1 MSAPTTN
8 LPLLGTMAGFRRFTV
23 AEYHR
28 LTELGI
34 LTEDDNLELLNGYLV
49 LKMARNPPHDGT
61 VQRARKRLERVLP
74 AGWEIRVQS
83 AVTLSESEP
92 EPDLAVVRTDVD
104 DYMKRH
110 PNRADIGLIVEVSDS
125 TLAGDRVD
133 KGPIYAR
140 DNIACYWIVNLVN
153 YHIEVYTTPSGPATA
168 PSYAQQRDY
177 LPGDTVPLILDG
189 ILVASIPVQE
199 LLP

>member
-1 MSAPTTN
+1 
-8 LPLLGTMAGFRRFTV
+8 MAGFRRFTV

-28 LTELGI
+28 LTEMGI

-49 LKMARNPPHDGT
+49 HKMARNPPHDGT
-61 VQRARKRLERVLP
+61 VQRGRKRLERVLS

-92 EPDLAVVRTDVD
+92 EPDIAVVRNDVD
-104 DYMKRH
+104 EYMKRH
-110 PNRADIGLIVEVSDS
+110 PNGTDIGLLIEVSDS
-125 TLAGDRVD
+125 TLAGDRAD

-140 DNIACYWIVNLVN
+140 DNIPFYWIINLVN
-153 YHIEVYTTPSGPATA
+153 HLIEVYTAPSGPTTS
-168 PSYAQQRDY
+168 PSYAQQDY
-177 LPGDTVPLILDG
+177 FPGDNVPLILDG
-189 ILVASIPVQE
+189 ILVANIPVQE